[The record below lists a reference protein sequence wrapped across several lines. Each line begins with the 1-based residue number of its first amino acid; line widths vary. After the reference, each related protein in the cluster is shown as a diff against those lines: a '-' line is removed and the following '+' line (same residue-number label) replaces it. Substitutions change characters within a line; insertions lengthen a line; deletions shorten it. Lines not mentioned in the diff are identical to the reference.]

1 VTDTADRCVEQSKE
15 LSGLQVNDRDL
26 SRAAGILIG
35 IALRLINHQKCEGT
49 SDDQDS
55 GLRSRIDG
63 GPD

>member
-1 VTDTADRCVEQSKE
+1 VTDTADRCAEQSTQ
-15 LSGLQVNDRDL
+15 LTGLAVNDRDL

-35 IALRLINHQKCEGT
+35 IALRLINNQRREEA

>member
-1 VTDTADRCVEQSKE
+1 MTDTANRCVEQSTE
-15 LSGLQVNDRDL
+15 PTGLAVNDRDL

-35 IALRLINHQKCEGT
+35 IALRLINHQQLEET

-55 GLRSRIDG
+55 GLRPRIDG